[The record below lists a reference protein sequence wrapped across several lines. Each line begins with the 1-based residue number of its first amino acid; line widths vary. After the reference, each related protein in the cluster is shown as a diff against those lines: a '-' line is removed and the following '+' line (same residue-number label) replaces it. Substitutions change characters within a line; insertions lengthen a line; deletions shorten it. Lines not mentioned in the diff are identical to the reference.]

1 MKQFKNNT
9 KPGKAYILGII
20 LICSF
25 LFVSTDECESD
36 SMAEQERYY
45 REQQAARSEQERAR
59 SGSQN
64 QQPATA
70 QPGTQTTQPGTQTTQ
85 PGTQTAQ
92 PGTQTAQPGTQTT
105 QPGTQTAQPG
115 TQTAQPGTQTA
126 QPGTQTAQPGTQT
139 TQPGTQ
145 TAQPAQVAVAGAT
158 PSGTQG
164 ISGATPQGTEAA
176 QTGSSGADHLRTIT
190 GKEWRLVELR
200 FSERTVILNRN
211 ELSSDMRDILTMNID
226 NNRVSGRGA
235 PNRYFTSYRAEANN
249 ALTFQPIAS
258 TLMATIFFEP
268 QRIREE
274 EYFQYLSRVTRWNLN
289 RNRLEL
295 FSTEANGR
303 ELVMVFAD

>member
-1 MKQFKNNT
+1 MKQLNNN
-9 KPGKAYILGII
+9 KKLGKAYFLGII

-45 REQQAARSEQERAR
+45 REQQAARAEQERAR

-64 QQPATA
+64 QQPA
-70 QPGTQTTQPGTQTTQ
+70 
-85 PGTQTAQ
+85 
-92 PGTQTAQPGTQTT
+92 
-105 QPGTQTAQPG
+105 TAQPG

-126 QPGTQTAQPGTQT
+126 QPGTQTAQAGTQT
-139 TQPGTQ
+139 AQPGTQ
-145 TAQPAQVAVAGAT
+145 TAQPGTQTAQSAQVAAAGAT

-164 ISGATPQGTEAA
+164 ISGAAPQGTEAA
-176 QTGSSGADHLRTIT
+176 QAGSSGADHLRTIT
-190 GKEWRLVELR
+190 GKEWKLVELR

-211 ELSSDMRDILTMNID
+211 ELSSEMRDILTMNID
-226 NNRVSGRGA
+226 TNRVSGRGA